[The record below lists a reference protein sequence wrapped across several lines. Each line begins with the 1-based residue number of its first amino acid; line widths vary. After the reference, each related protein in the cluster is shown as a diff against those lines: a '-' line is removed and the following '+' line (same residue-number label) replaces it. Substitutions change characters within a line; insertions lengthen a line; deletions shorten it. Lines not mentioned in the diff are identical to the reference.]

1 MKSVDLS
8 DEEILSR
15 ILSGEKELYRIV
27 MDRYASLVF
36 HVVRRYEHD
45 NNLMTERAHEI
56 FLKAY
61 ERLDSFKGKS
71 AFSSWLYRLAHN
83 HCLDESRRRKHRNT
97 FFTELPDEDDHVT
110 AMKDGN
116 PGPDDEMD
124 AASVADEQSARLWKA
139 LAVIDDNYA
148 VPLLMKYR
156 DGMSYEDIS
165 EDLNVP
171 VGALKVRV
179 HRARK
184 ELKSYLEHMI

>member
-1 MKSVDLS
+1 MNKVDTS
-8 DEEILSR
+8 DTEILSR
-15 ILSGEKELYRIV
+15 ILSGEKELYRII

-36 HVVRRYEHD
+36 HVVRRYETD
-45 NNLMTERAHEI
+45 QNLMSERAHDI

-61 ERLDSFKGKS
+61 ERLDSFRGRS

-83 HCLDESRRRKHRNT
+83 HCLDESRRERHRNT
-97 FFTELPDEDDHVT
+97 FFSEMPDDHVSG
-110 AMKDGN
+110 MEDGN
-116 PGPDDEMD
+116 PGPDAEIEAESD
-124 AASVADEQSARLWKA
+124 ADERTARLWKA
-139 LAVIDDNYA
+139 LARIDDSHS

-156 DGMSYEDIS
+156 DGMSYEEIS

-184 ELKSYLEHMI
+184 ELKTSLEKM